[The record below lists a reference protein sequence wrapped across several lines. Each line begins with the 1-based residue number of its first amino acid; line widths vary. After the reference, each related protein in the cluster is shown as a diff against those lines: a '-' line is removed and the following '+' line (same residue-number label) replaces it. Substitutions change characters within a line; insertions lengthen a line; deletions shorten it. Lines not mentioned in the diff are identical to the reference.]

1 MTPVPLVARRT
12 VFAGR
17 SGESPSAPPVRIEAP
32 AGSHGAERRSDD
44 QPVGGNRTGAP
55 TGLSPSRFEE
65 HSMTTELVIT
75 TAAERV
81 KLDGQ
86 NRAEIT
92 FTVTNSGPEPNRVVF
107 ETVPGD
113 GADGTWLSV
122 EEPQRR
128 VDAGASVS
136 YLVRIAVPTG
146 TAAGSYSLQGRAYP
160 ADTAP
165 EEGSRLSTRVALD
178 VAPSAKPAKPWWPYA
193 VAAGLV
199 LVVLAVVGWLVLRG
213 DGKPTGTLTLEVSGN
228 GSVSSSPTG
237 ISCPS
242 GCQASYPTGT
252 AVTLT
257 ATSASGA
264 TFGSWQN
271 CPAPNG
277 TRCQVTIMAG
287 AQRVTATFA
296 VATWTINVQ
305 VFPGFTGGSVTATGG
320 RACAAECNFTYP
332 VGTAVT
338 LNAVPAPGF
347 RFDQW
352 AGACNTATGRN
363 KPTCTLTFDQNTGV
377 RAVFVP
383 AN

>member
-1 MTPVPLVARRT
+1 
-12 VFAGR
+12 
-17 SGESPSAPPVRIEAP
+17 
-32 AGSHGAERRSDD
+32 
-44 QPVGGNRTGAP
+44 
-55 TGLSPSRFEE
+55 
-65 HSMTTELVIT
+65 MTTELVIT
-75 TAAERV
+75 AAAERV

-92 FTVTNSGPEPNRVVF
+92 FTVTNSGTEASRVVF

-113 GADGTWLSV
+113 GADGAWFSV

-128 VDAGASVS
+128 VEAGASAS
-136 YLVRIAVPTG
+136 YLVRVAVPTG
-146 TAAGSYSLQGRAYP
+146 TAAGSYTLQGRAYP
-160 ADTAP
+160 AETAP
-165 EEGSRLSTRVALD
+165 EESSRLSTRVAFD

-213 DGKPTGTLTLEVSGN
+213 DGTSTGTLAVKVSGN
-228 GSVSSSPTG
+228 GSVASTPTG
-237 ISCPS
+237 VSCPP

-257 ATSASGA
+257 ATAASGA

-277 TRCQVTIMAG
+277 ASCQVTITTG
-287 AQRVTATFA
+287 AQTVTATFA
-296 VATWTINVQ
+296 VANWTINVQ

-320 RACAAECNFTYP
+320 RTCAAECNFTYP
-332 VGTAVT
+332 VGTAVV
-338 LNAVPAPGF
+338 LNAVPAAGF

-352 AGACNTATGRN
+352 AGACNTATGRTN
-363 KPTCTLTFDQNTGV
+363 PTCTLTFTSNTGV
-377 RAVFVP
+377 RAVFVQT
-383 AN
+383 

>member
-1 MTPVPLVARRT
+1 
-12 VFAGR
+12 
-17 SGESPSAPPVRIEAP
+17 
-32 AGSHGAERRSDD
+32 
-44 QPVGGNRTGAP
+44 
-55 TGLSPSRFEE
+55 
-65 HSMTTELVIT
+65 MTTDLMIT
-75 TAAERV
+75 AAAERV

-92 FTVTNSGPEPNRVVF
+92 FTVTNSGPQPNRVVF
-107 ETVPGD
+107 ETLPGD
-113 GADGTWLSV
+113 GADGAWFSV

-146 TAAGSYSLQGRAYP
+146 TAAGSYTLQGRAYS
-160 ADTAP
+160 ADAAP
-165 EEGSRLSTRVALD
+165 EESSRLSARVAFD
-178 VAPSAKPAKPWWPYA
+178 IAPSTKPTKPWWPYA

-199 LVVLAVVGWLVLRG
+199 LVVLAVVGWVVLRG
-213 DGKPTGTLTLEVSGN
+213 DGKPTGTLTVDVSGN

-242 GCQASYPTGT
+242 GCQANYPIGT

-257 ATSASGA
+257 ATPASSA

-277 TRCQVTIMAG
+277 TSCQLTIKAS
-287 AQRVTATFA
+287 AQTVTATFA

-305 VFPGFTGGSVTATGG
+305 VFPGFTGGRVTATGG
-320 RACAAECNFTYP
+320 RTCAAECNFTYP

-338 LNAVPAPGF
+338 LTAVPAPGF
-347 RFDQW
+347 RFDGW
-352 AGACNTATGRN
+352 AGACNTPTGRN
-363 KPTCTLTFDQNTGV
+363 NPTCTLTFNQNTGV